1 MSLDLIFKINSK
13 VQYREESMYQKIETE
28 NKNSLKQCS
37 VGCVCVK
44 HLLSSPRSVLLNK
57 VNH

>member
-1 MSLDLIFKINSK
+1 
-13 VQYREESMYQKIETE
+13 MYQKIETE

-37 VGCVCVK
+37 VGCVHTCVCVYK
-44 HLLSSPRSVLLNK
+44 TLTEQSVLLVLLNK